1 MLTLLLLLFTGLVK
15 LDVFEASAAANGDGE
30 VVLGVIGR
38 FEEGCWCGC
47 FVDELE
53 PDDELE
59 LEDVEP
65 LEGLGGGNIWL
76 C

>member
-1 MLTLLLLLFTGLVK
+1 MLTVLLLFTGLVK
-15 LDVFEASAAANGDGE
+15 LDVFEASAAARGDGE

-38 FEEGCWCGC
+38 FEEMCCC
-47 FVDELE
+47 FAEELE

-65 LEGLGGGNIWL
+65 LEGLGGGNI
-76 C
+76 